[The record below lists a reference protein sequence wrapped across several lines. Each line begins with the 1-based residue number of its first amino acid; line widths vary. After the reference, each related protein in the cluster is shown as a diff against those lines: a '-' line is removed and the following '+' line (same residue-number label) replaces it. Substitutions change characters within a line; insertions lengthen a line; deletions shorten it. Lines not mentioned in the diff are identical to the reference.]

1 MKLLKKLLMVAL
13 AIALVAAP
21 AMVSQPSQISAKEA
35 TINKTDLDLF
45 VGTEA
50 KLKVSGA
57 KKVKWSSS
65 DASVASVSKK
75 GVVTGVR
82 AGSATITAKA
92 GKTEFTVD
100 VYVYDLTIAVDHATL
115 DLYEGEQHELE
126 VYLTAVGRPVQW
138 TTSDENIAIVD
149 NDGVVTGIAP
159 GTATITATL
168 KEGLESSCTVTV
180 KALKEFDFDR
190 DKFYMDRPGYFGYDG
205 KLDKEASYYLDGV
218 LQTGQLWVND
228 DGSWSSLDYNE
239 LIEEGDHVLTIE
251 KEGYRPYVIEFKYS
265 KPVVEGLI
273 ADYYFYHDFDKAY
286 VIGLNYS
293 LEGKTV
299 TVTIDN
305 NIPVETE
312 AFMNGDGYVVAYVD
326 APNETAGTHHIVV
339 SAEGFESESVD
350 IEVYPNN

>member
-218 LQTGQLWVND
+218 LQTGQLWFND
-228 DGSWSSLDYNE
+228 DASWSGLDYNE
-239 LIEEGDHVLTIE
+239 PIEEGDHVLTIE

-273 ADYYFYHDFDKAY
+273 ADYYFYNGEAY

-299 TVTIDN
+299 SVNIDN
-305 NIPVETE
+305 GVAQEVT
-312 AFMNGDGYVVAYVD
+312 ALLNGDGYVIAYVEAANQ
-326 APNETAGTHHIVV
+326 APGEHLVTV
-339 SAEGFESESVD
+339 SAEGFESDSVTVN
-350 IEVYPNN
+350 VYAD